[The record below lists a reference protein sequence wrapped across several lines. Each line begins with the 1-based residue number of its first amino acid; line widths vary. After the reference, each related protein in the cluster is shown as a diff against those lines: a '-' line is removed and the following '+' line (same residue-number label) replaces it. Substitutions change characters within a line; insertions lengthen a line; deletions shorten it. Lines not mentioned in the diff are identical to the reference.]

1 MTYNVQFPNL
11 GWSFKINDVAFN
23 IGSFS
28 IKWYGVIIAVGF
40 LLAFLYGMTSCKKL
54 RIDQDKLLDVI
65 IVGLIGGIIGARLY
79 YVAFD
84 TSGQYLKDPLSIFY
98 ITNGGLGIYGGII
111 GGMLF
116 GGIMAK
122 IRKISVPAVLDV
134 AALGFLIGQAI
145 GRWGN
150 FVNQEAFG
158 TKTNVLWAMQSE
170 NTDAIAGGAVHPC
183 FLYESLWCILG
194 LILLHIFTRKF
205 RRYDGQ
211 TFLGYVIWYGIGR
224 FFIEGLRTDSLLTP
238 FFDLRV
244 SQVVAVATVVAS
256 IALLIIF
263 RNRTSLTG
271 CGSKKVMALN
281 SIVDEVPEE
290 EIDDGVSTIFGEL
303 GNEVDQDDALA
314 VEDDSDVEKTVVTPE
329 ENTVTTKN
337 DDPAQTEQT
346 ESSDEDTAS
355 EKKE

>member
-1 MTYNVQFPNL
+1 MYNVQFPNL
-11 GWSFKINDVAFN
+11 GWSFKINSVAFN
-23 IGSFS
+23 IGSFP
-28 IKWYGVIIAVGF
+28 IRWYGVIIAVGF
-40 LLAFLYGMTSCKKL
+40 LLAFFYGMVSCKKM

-84 TSGQYLKDPLSIFY
+84 TSGQYLKDPISIFY

-111 GGMLF
+111 GGLLF

-170 NTDAIAGGAVHPC
+170 NTDAVVGGAAHPC
-183 FLYESLWCILG
+183 FLYESLWCVLG

-224 FFIEGLRTDSLLTP
+224 FFIEGIRTDSLVAPIVIPGNLP
-238 FFDLRV
+238 IRISQLVAAV
-244 SQVVAVATVVAS
+244 SVLAAIV
-256 IALLIIF
+256 LLIVF
-263 RNRTSLTG
+263 RNRTVLTG

-290 EIDDGVSTIFGEL
+290 EVDDGVSTIFGEL
-303 GNEVDQDDALA
+303 GHDEADESDALA
-314 VEDDSDVEKTVVTPE
+314 DQE
-329 ENTVTTKN
+329 ESAK
-337 DDPAQTEQT
+337 QE
-346 ESSDEDTAS
+346 ESSAE
-355 EKKE
+355 EKKEDSVSEKTEESAHNDTTDEKE